1 MVNYPNGLKRN
12 SMTSFKQTKQDTSG
26 RGYSLEN
33 ALNESNEYY
42 LTFNKA
48 VIHKKPT
55 PVQIVKVDYPSRN
68 AAKIT
73 EAYFKIPSTTDY
85 NGLYKGRY
93 IDFEAKECRRKLFPF
108 QNIHAHQIAHL
119 KKVIEHGGIA
129 FLVIA
134 YPHLGEVYLIEA
146 DHIIKKYEDVS
157 QKSISYDEIKEY
169 GYLIPQGF
177 RPQLDYL
184 KVVDQVFFKEVK

>member
-12 SMTSFKQTKQDTSG
+12 SMTSLQVKKQDTSG

-33 ALNESNEYY
+33 ALNASNEFY

-48 VIHKKPT
+48 IIHKKPT

-68 AAKIT
+68 KAKIT

-85 NGLYKGRY
+85 NGIYRGCY
-93 IDFEAKECRRKLFPF
+93 IDFEAKECRRKHFPF
-108 QNIHAHQIAHL
+108 QNIHPHQIEHL

-129 FLVIA
+129 FLVVAFFHIN
-134 YPHLGEVYLIEA
+134 EVYLIEA
-146 DHIIKKYEDVS
+146 SYVIKKYNDPAF
-157 QKSISYDEIKEY
+157 KSMSYDEIKENGHLIKQ
-169 GYLIPQGF
+169 GYN
-177 RPQLDYL
+177 PQLDYL